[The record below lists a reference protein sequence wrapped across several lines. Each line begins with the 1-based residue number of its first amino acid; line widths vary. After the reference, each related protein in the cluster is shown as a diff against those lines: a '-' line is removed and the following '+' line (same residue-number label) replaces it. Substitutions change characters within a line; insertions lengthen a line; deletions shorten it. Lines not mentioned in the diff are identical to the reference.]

1 MVPMN
6 VLVTQPAN
14 EYASQRVI
22 LFVDG
27 KEMGGVGVGE
37 SLLLHSDHSPCVISA
52 ICGFSRASIS
62 LKADAELQI
71 CWALNT
77 PMELV
82 AAKSK

>member
-1 MVPMN
+1 MN

-37 SLLLHSDHSPCVISA
+37 SLLLHSDHSPC
-52 ICGFSRASIS
+52 
-62 LKADAELQI
+62 ADAELQI
-71 CWALNT
+71 RWALNT

>member
-1 MVPMN
+1 MN

-14 EYASQRVI
+14 EYASQMVR

-37 SLLLHSDHSPCVISA
+37 SLLLHSDNSPCVVSA

-62 LKADAELQI
+62 LKTDAELQI
-71 CWALNT
+71 RWALNS

-82 AAKSK
+82 ALKGR